1 MATLER
7 AIAIAAAAHA
17 GQVDKA
23 GQPYILH
30 PLRVMLR
37 MTTVAER
44 IVAVL
49 HDVVEDTEV
58 TLEVLGAEGF
68 LPEVISAV
76 DALTKRQGESRVDV
90 AYRAKQDS
98 IACLVKL
105 ADNAENMDLSRIAEP
120 TERDFAR
127 LEEYKMVR
135 SILHYN
141 RHTWSAL
148 SGAVFVRRDRDQLP
162 HFRGKVRHLCVLR
175 HVGDDFRAIPGG
187 RTGRADT
194 LLSSKAH
201 ELLGPFWAGR
211 ADHACRI
218 HRIRAGCQGHPLASG
233 VMSGSGPK
241 RILSIRRKVGVA
253 PMQNLC
259 VMLC

>member
-44 IVAVL
+44 IAAVL

-58 TLEVLGAEGF
+58 TLEVLRAEGF
-68 LPEVISAV
+68 LAEIISAV
-76 DALTKRQGESRVDV
+76 DALTKRQGESRVDA

-98 IACLVKL
+98 IARLVKL

-135 SILHYN
+135 SIL
-141 RHTWSAL
+141 L
-148 SGAVFVRRDRDQLP
+148 DE
-162 HFRGKVRHLCVLR
+162 GK
-175 HVGDDFRAIPGG
+175 P
-187 RTGRADT
+187 T
-194 LLSSKAH
+194 L
-201 ELLGPFWAGR
+201 
-211 ADHACRI
+211 
-218 HRIRAGCQGHPLASG
+218 
-233 VMSGSGPK
+233 
-241 RILSIRRKVGVA
+241 
-253 PMQNLC
+253 
-259 VMLC
+259 